1 MLLCTVKTSKMKL
14 MKFVIIVNI
23 IINFKLFKN
32 LNNLMDERETMPRR
46 AKKTKVSAIKFLME
60 KIKLKSKIDD
70 IIFTRGSTL
79 CTGELPEIYLP
90 KVKFCNVYFSPLFL
104 LLILKFV
111 LEVAWLMIFLQVYY
125 TLFGL

>member
-1 MLLCTVKTSKMKL
+1 MLLCTAKTSKMKL
-14 MKFVIIVNI
+14 IKFVISVNI

-32 LNNLMDERETMPRR
+32 FNSLMDERKTMPRR
-46 AKKTKVSAIKFLME
+46 AKETKVSASKFWIE

-79 CTGELPEIYLP
+79 CTGELLGIYLP

-111 LEVAWLMIFLQVYY
+111 LEVAWLMIFLWVYY